1 MRVQSFATV
10 LVGPDTLVR
19 EGLTRILRP
28 AGFRILAS
36 VSDIDDFSPDVFPPG
51 QPVLV
56 IFDVG
61 HYPRATV
68 GQIRTIRTEHP
79 AARVAVVADHCRP
92 QDVVLAFQAGASSYL
107 IKVMASAALIKSLEL
122 VMLGEAFLP
131 LTVLPFIPDQRIP
144 EDDQTVAPETAREKI
159 DDVDLPQLSIR
170 EECILRYLVEGS
182 SNKAI
187 ARKINIAEATVK
199 VHVKAILRKIR
210 AQNRT
215 QAAIWAIQRG
225 LAMAQ
230 AGSPQQHAAAL
241 PRETQPLETLF
252 LAGAAQAEDAGL
264 IGLPPRNGM
273 ARTAEEQEKALA
285 SRAR

>member
-36 VSDIDDFSPDVFPPG
+36 VADIHDCPPDVFPSD

-61 HYPRATV
+61 HYPRAAVGPIQTV
-68 GQIRTIRTEHP
+68 KREFP

-107 IKVMASAALIKSLEL
+107 IKIMASAALIKSLEL

-131 LTVLPFIPDQRIP
+131 LTVLPFIPDQCIA
-144 EDDQTVAPETAREKI
+144 DDDRPAAPESVREKA

-230 AGSPQQHAAAL
+230 AGSQTA
-241 PRETQPLETLF
+241 PRETQPLESLL
-252 LAGAAQAEDAGL
+252 LAGVSVPAEDPDM
-264 IGLPPRNGM
+264 IGLPVRNGIIQ
-273 ARTAEEQEKALA
+273 TAEEQEKALV